1 LRETDSRRLP
11 GFVKEVGYQPVG
23 HLMPGAGSNF
33 ESRSHD
39 WAAALPRASL
49 LNVPLAPINH
59 WNLGLAG
66 EYAGQLR
73 RCAEFLKDASMPN
86 HHPSRSWRGCAM
98 CKPHKR
104 RGAGRAVKDPVA
116 VVRKLGKRKRLSR
129 RYLGDAT

>member
-1 LRETDSRRLP
+1 MGL
-11 GFVKEVGYQPVG
+11 
-23 HLMPGAGSNF
+23 
-33 ESRSHD
+33 
-39 WAAALPRASL
+39 
-49 LNVPLAPINH
+49 LAPINRWKVARQASTLTH
-59 WNLGLAG
+59 FA
-66 EYAGQLR
+66 AMR
-73 RCAEFLKDASMPN
+73 SPLKDASMPN